1 MSDEYLEREI
11 HHNASETVRRRP
23 AIIDGALKLLESL
36 EVQVAAPVEVVQPVS
51 DVDAFTQLRLEK
63 RARNNE
69 EADAITRQADARAD
83 IDRFA
88 A

>member
-11 HHNASETVRRRP
+11 QHNASETVRRRP
-23 AIIDGALKLLESL
+23 AIIDGALGLLLSL
-36 EVQVAAPVEVVQPVS
+36 EAEIPPPVEVAPPKS

-63 RARNNE
+63 RAKNNE
-69 EADAITRQADARAD
+69 EIDSANRRADARAD
-83 IDRFA
+83 INRLA